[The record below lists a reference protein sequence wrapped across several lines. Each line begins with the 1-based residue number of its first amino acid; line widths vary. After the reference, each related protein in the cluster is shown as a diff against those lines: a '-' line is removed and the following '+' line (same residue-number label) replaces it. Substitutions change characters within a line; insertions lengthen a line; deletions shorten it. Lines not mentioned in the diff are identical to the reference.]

1 MAYQMVATGVIL
13 NDLERYPQMRANN
26 ELSSSLETF
35 IFQWF
40 VVIRHS
46 GVSKGEESGRVT
58 CAPQISE
65 RENGHTTKFI

>member
-40 VVIRHS
+40 VVFRHS
-46 GVSKGEESGRVT
+46 GVSKGEESG
-58 CAPQISE
+58 QIAWDVCPADF
-65 RENGHTTKFI
+65 REGEWTYN